1 MKSKNYLIN
10 KNFSFTY
17 NRWHS
22 KLFINFIMIKLFI
35 LALTLIYISSS
46 YANQEICLTP
56 DCKVKGIYTDKM
68 RDQIKIQNNP
78 LYAYSDTDK
87 YGIDFVKECMKDYTY
102 CVGSS
107 TPIEEIPMAV
117 RAKYGIGFNSPLP
130 PKEKVKKDRSIHITF
145 SYDKIVHQ
153 NILTITNNEKNA
165 LTLRMVYID
174 AKKQCTHTKRF
185 NSPQT
190 LKPNQELSLYLPK
203 GCATGIVHQVVMT
216 TTNGRIIN
224 LNQFDY
230 E

>member
-1 MKSKNYLIN
+1 
-10 KNFSFTY
+10 
-17 NRWHS
+17 
-22 KLFINFIMIKLFI
+22 MIRFFI
-35 LALTLIYISSS
+35 LISILFFTSSS
-46 YANQEICLTP
+46 YADQEICLTP

-68 RDQIKIQNNP
+68 RDQVKRQSNP
-78 LYAYSDTDK
+78 LYSYVDTDK
-87 YGIDFVKECMKDYTY
+87 YGIDFVEECMKDYTY
-102 CVGSS
+102 CVGSG

-130 PKEKVKKDRSIHITF
+130 AKEKVKKDRPIHLTF
-145 SYDKIVHQ
+145 SYDKTVHQ

-165 LTLRMVYID
+165 LILRMVYID
-174 AKKQCTHTKRF
+174 AKNQCTHAERF

-216 TTNGRIIN
+216 TTNGRVIN